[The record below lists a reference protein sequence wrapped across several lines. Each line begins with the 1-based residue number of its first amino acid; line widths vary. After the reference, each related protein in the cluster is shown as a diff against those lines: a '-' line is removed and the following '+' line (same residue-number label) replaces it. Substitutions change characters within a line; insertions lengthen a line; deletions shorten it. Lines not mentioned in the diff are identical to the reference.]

1 MIKPPQ
7 TPAAPAPSSAAE
19 RLHERAVAAAAGGR
33 FVTASRHS
41 RGALEAAQ
49 DGSEIRARI
58 LLTYA
63 WAEAEQ
69 SRVDVS
75 LGLLDQAEAGARAH
89 PRIAGLTFGQRG
101 VLLLRLGEVQRA
113 RRELSRAVTLLGEE
127 PLEQARAYLNRGVA
141 ELECHDFAAARQCF
155 EQCRE
160 LARGLGLPVL
170 AAKAESNLGLVDGV
184 RGDLPAA
191 LGHFQEATEHF
202 GEEEAVLRAGTVVD
216 SGFVLI
222 AAGLL
227 DEAETELLAAAEVLA
242 RAGVRFTE
250 AEAWISL
257 SEIALVD
264 ERLPAALAYARRA
277 SRGFAR
283 RGSPAGVL
291 LADAVLAACATP
303 KGNLSAPQLER
314 LRGVATALDRQG
326 LTEEATRLR
335 LRGARRLAGAGRLDR
350 AAQLVDEVRS
360 ATKAGSLHT
369 RLLARTVRAELAR
382 ARGDAAALSR
392 EIRTGLADLQRH
404 QSRLGSIDL
413 QTSVVRHGADLARMG
428 LRLAVEGRRP
438 ESVLTWLE
446 RTRSLATRIPPI
458 LPPDDPS
465 MADLLGALRH
475 QRLELRQLELDR
487 DSEPGEIDALR
498 ESCRRLERSAAA
510 RERAL
515 VGSGDV
521 MAEAG
526 AEAVRAALNDSVP
539 GPTSA
544 GTPAAAGTLV
554 CVFDVDDIVHA
565 LVVTTSAAELVCL
578 GALSP
583 VEAQI
588 RRVRADLDVLALAS
602 TPAMMR
608 VVVRASVTD
617 GLARLGRAVWDP
629 LADLTGDG
637 PLAVIPTGAL
647 STLPWTLVPGL
658 RGRPLTVARSP
669 GEWLRGRERSVHGE
683 EGERRTV
690 FATGPRVERADEE
703 VSAAASAWPHAD
715 VLTLAEPS
723 ALLAAAAAAD
733 LVHVAAH
740 GTHDAEN
747 PLFSALELAGG
758 LVFGYDLIRVRPA
771 PRHVVLS
778 ACDLGLATSRSGSES
793 LGMTAALLHGGTGS
807 VVAGVARVADGVA
820 CDVAVAYHKLLS
832 SGERPSYALAGA
844 LAATGADGSGDT
856 LAPLTC
862 FGSGW

>member
-1 MIKPPQ
+1 MTEHADSGEP
-7 TPAAPAPSSAAE
+7 PAPQSAAE
-19 RLHERAVAAAAGGR
+19 RLHDLAVAAAAGGR

-41 RGALEAAQ
+41 RRALDAAE

-69 SRVDVS
+69 SHVDAS

-89 PRIAGLTFGQRG
+89 PGIAGLTFGQRG

-113 RRELSRAVTLLGEE
+113 RRELTRAVTVLGEQ
-127 PLEQARAYLNRGVA
+127 PLEQARALLNRGVA
-141 ELECHDFAAARQCF
+141 ELESHEFAAARQCF

-184 RGDLPAA
+184 LGDLPAA
-191 LGHFQEATEHF
+191 IGHFQEATEHF
-202 GEEEAVLRAGTVVD
+202 GDSEAVLRAGTVVD

-227 DEAETELLAAAEVLA
+227 EEAESELLTAAEVLA

-257 SEIALVD
+257 AEIALVD
-264 ERLPAALAYARRA
+264 ERLSVALGYARRA

-283 RGSPAGVL
+283 RGSPGGVL
-291 LADAVLAACATP
+291 LADAVLAACASP
-303 KGNLSAPQLER
+303 AGRLSAPQLER
-314 LRGVATALDRQG
+314 LRGVAAALDRQG

-335 LRGARRLAGAGRLDR
+335 LRGARRVAAAGRLDR
-350 AAQLVDEVRS
+350 ATQLVDEVRQ
-360 ATKAGSLHT
+360 ATNAASLHT

-382 ARGDAAALSR
+382 SRGDRPALSR
-392 EIRTGLADLQRH
+392 EIRSGLADLQRH

-428 LRLAVEGRRP
+428 LRLAVESRRP
-438 ESVLTWLE
+438 ASVLSWLE

-458 LPPDDPS
+458 RPPEDET
-465 MADLLGALRH
+465 MAAMLGALRH

-487 DSEPGEIDALR
+487 SAEPDEIAARR
-498 ESCRRLERSAAA
+498 ESCRRLERSAAS

-521 MAEAG
+521 MAVAG
-526 AEAVRAALNDSVP
+526 PDAVREALAETGS
-539 GPTSA
+539 
-544 GTPAAAGTLV
+544 LV
-554 CVFDVDDIVHA
+554 CVFDVDQAVHA
-565 LVVTTSAAELVCL
+565 LVVTSAATDLVSLGEL
-578 GALSP
+578 GP
-583 VEAQI
+583 IEAQI
-588 RRVRADLDVLALAS
+588 RRVRADLDVWALAS

-608 VVVRASVTD
+608 TVVRASLTH
-617 GLARLGRAVWDP
+617 GLAALGEAVWRP
-629 LADLTGDG
+629 LADLVGDG
-637 PLAVIPTGAL
+637 PLAVIPTGQL

-658 RGRPLTVARSP
+658 RGRPITVARSP
-669 GEWLRGRERSVHGE
+669 GEWLRGREWPAPDE
-683 EGERRTV
+683 QIARRAV

-703 VSAAASAWPHAD
+703 VAAAASAWPNAD

-723 ALLAAAAAAD
+723 QLLSAAARAD

-747 PLFSALELAGG
+747 PLFSALELSGG
-758 LVFGYDLIRVRPA
+758 LVFGYDLTRVRPA

-778 ACDLGLATSRSGSES
+778 ACDLGLATSRPGSES

-807 VVAGVARVADGVA
+807 VVAGVARVADDVA
-820 CDVAVAYHKLLS
+820 CDVAVAYHQLLS

-844 LAATGADGSGDT
+844 LASTGADGSGDT
-856 LAPLTC
+856 LAPLSC